1 MKGSVPD
8 MRENLVYEYLDTN
21 LLYRLAKDIN
31 GQFMEV
37 ASLSASTEVKTSS
50 SDVVVNSLDIETSPD
65 TAFQVYGIG
74 MATILGTS
82 TISTSTSSG
91 TITSDVFAETTVS
104 YYQPSPPAS
113 NNTTLASKTGNL
125 RWRNQF
131 WQQTVAIQQQ
141 AVNLG
146 DATTG
151 FAVGITSQGR
161 FNTVVLVE
169 PITIVGEGLVALAS
183 NPNTLT
189 STFVKAGIW
198 IVGKYVHINTN
209 QYVNLVALATGQ
221 AILPPSILG

>member
-1 MKGSVPD
+1 

-74 MATILGTS
+74 MATTLGTS
-82 TISTSTSSG
+82 TISTGTSSG
-91 TITSDVFAETTVS
+91 SLTSPVLAETTVS
-104 YYQPSPPAS
+104 YFQPSPPAS
-113 NNTTLASKTGNL
+113 NKTTLASKTGNL

-141 AVNLG
+141 FVNLG
-146 DATTG
+146 GATTG
-151 FAVGITSQGR
+151 IGVGITSQGR
-161 FNTVVLVE
+161 FSTVVLVE

-189 STFVKAGIW
+189 STYVHTGIW
-198 IVGKYVHINTN
+198 IVGKYVHISTN

>member
-31 GQFMEV
+31 GQFMKV
-37 ASLSASTEVKTSS
+37 ASLSASNYVAKES
-50 SDVVVNSLDIETSPD
+50 SDIVLNSLDIETSPD
-65 TAFQVYGIG
+65 TAFQVYGIA
-74 MATILGTS
+74 MATTLGNS
-82 TISTSTSSG
+82 TINTETSGG
-91 TITSDVFAETTVS
+91 TLTSDVLVETTVS

-125 RWRNQF
+125 RWRNRF

-146 DATTG
+146 AASTG

-183 NPNTLT
+183 NPGTIV
-189 STFVKAGIW
+189 STYVHTGIW
-198 IVGKYVHINTN
+198 IVGKYVHISTN

>member
-1 MKGSVPD
+1 

-37 ASLSASTEVKTSS
+37 ASLPTSTLLNTSS

-74 MATILGTS
+74 MATTLGTS
-82 TISTSTSSG
+82 TISTGTSSG
-91 TITSDVFAETTVS
+91 SLTSPVLAETTVS
-104 YYQPSPPAS
+104 YFQPSPPAS
-113 NNTTLASKTGNL
+113 NKTTLASKTGNL

-141 AVNLG
+141 FVNLG
-146 DATTG
+146 GATTG
-151 FAVGITSQGR
+151 IGVGITSQGR
-161 FNTVVLVE
+161 FSTVVLVE

-189 STFVKAGIW
+189 STYVHTGIW
-198 IVGKYVHINTN
+198 IVGKYVHISTN